1 MGYLN
6 TCYIQCSL
14 HNHSICKTEA
24 RYWWCISQVSWNSNF
39 YKFGEICPLFLC
51 RDTQYYFHQSYCKKL
66 SRLFRFAKFRSV
78 ISLDKFGPTGFLSM
92 FNINDIYDYK
102 SFHFNI
108 FSFFLKKNKEKLVC
122 ITLNWLILSKRQT
135 FNKLHSKPMSVETG
149 NHGHTEHASDRG
161 IME

>member
-1 MGYLN
+1 MGINYLLTCSTDKGVVFPPISYICKQVIRPLICLYSLSMGYLN

-14 HNHSICKTEA
+14 HNHFICKTEA

-39 YKFGEICPLFLC
+39 HKFGEICPLFLC
-51 RDTQYYFHQSYCKKL
+51 RDTQYYFHRSYCKKL

-108 FSFFLKKNKEKLVC
+108 FVFFLKEK
-122 ITLNWLILSKRQT
+122 
-135 FNKLHSKPMSVETG
+135 
-149 NHGHTEHASDRG
+149 
-161 IME
+161 